1 MKRRVSSYI
10 LRMPAP
16 CLTESKIPWDLP
28 AGKKPSVWPGEDF
41 ILRGYTM
48 CTAQARNLEAWH
60 SSEEFL
66 ACLGLGG
73 MPWRGHSAGVETD
86 LWWTCCPLLPS
97 EGGKGKGT
105 KCDEVNSSWYI
116 FVTVPKMKLPK
127 KKQSCMPKQGH
138 ILMFLK
144 SPLKQRV
151 QRKEKTT
158 HPYVHMSTIF
168 HQEGLPCE
176 RIAALDLHATVNS
189 SD

>member
-28 AGKKPSVWPGEDF
+28 ARKKPSVWPGEDF

-73 MPWRGHSAGVETD
+73 MAWRGHSAGVETD

-97 EGGKGKGT
+97 EVAKAKEQSVT
-105 KCDEVNSSWYI
+105 KWTYLDIFSLRHQRWSFQRKNKAACQNKATSW
-116 FVTVPKMKLPK
+116 
-127 KKQSCMPKQGH
+127 C
-138 ILMFLK
+138 FLK
-144 SPLKQRV
+144 SPLKQHIL
-151 QRKEKTT
+151 T
-158 HPYVHMSTIF
+158 STC
-168 HQEGLPCE
+168 PP
-176 RIAALDLHATVNS
+176 S
-189 SD
+189 SPVSGRQP